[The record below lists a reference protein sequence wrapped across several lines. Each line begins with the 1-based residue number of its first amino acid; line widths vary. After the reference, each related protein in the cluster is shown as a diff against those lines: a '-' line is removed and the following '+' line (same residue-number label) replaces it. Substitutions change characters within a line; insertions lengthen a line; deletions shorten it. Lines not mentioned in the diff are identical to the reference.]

1 MGQMEIITRTE
12 RRRRWTPGERAAI
25 MAEADRPGLSVKA
38 VARRHDIAESLLY
51 GWRAARRKAQAE
63 AAEPVQFFAYGSI
76 DACPPSLRGGDA
88 TSAMTPVPPVVPHSI
103 SPLIPEDHV
112 QLPDHELLRHHPGA
126 RPGSIDI
133 TLRSGVLLSVDNYV
147 NDLSLRRVL
156 RALKA
161 VP

>member
-25 MAEADRPGLSVKA
+25 MTEADRPGVTVKA

-63 AAEPVQFFAYGSI
+63 AAEPVQFFAYGAI
-76 DACPPSLRGGDA
+76 DGRLPSPLGVSA
-88 TSAMTPVPPVVPHSI
+88 TSALTSVAAVALRPN
-103 SPLIPEDHV
+103 SPIIPEEQAD
-112 QLPDHELLRHHPGA
+112 LPDHNLLRHHPGA

-133 TLRSGVLLSVDNYV
+133 TLRSGVRLSVDSYV
-147 NDLSLRRVL
+147 NDRSLRRGL